1 MSAATTDDSLGH
13 FLAGLR
19 HTRLLTGAEELA
31 LARRIERGDLAA
43 KDRLIEANLRL
54 VVHVAKRYQREEHGL
69 TLSDLIQEGTLGL
82 VRAVEKF
89 DHRRGHRF
97 STYAT
102 LWIRQAI
109 GRAIAEKGR
118 TIRLPVEVGGRL
130 RRLDTAQRKLAARMA
145 REPSAEDV
153 AAELEWPVEEI
164 VALRRL
170 AWAPVSLDAPRGADG
185 DLPLAD
191 ALADDAPAAL
201 ELISERTRAEELRRA
216 LGALEPRERRVLEV
230 RYGLGDDAPASPA
243 EAGRRLQL
251 AVREVRLLED
261 RALRKLRAGA
271 AAGEPGTVQPP
282 G

>member
-1 MSAATTDDSLGH
+1 MSAGTSDDSLSH

-31 LARRIERGDLAA
+31 LARRIERGDLDA

-69 TLSDLIQEGTLGL
+69 TLADLIQEGTLGL

-130 RRLDTAQRKLAARMA
+130 RRLDTAQRRLAARMA
-145 REPSAEDV
+145 REPTAEDL
-153 AAELEWPVEEI
+153 AEELEWPVADV
-164 VALRRL
+164 VALRRI
-170 AWAPVSLDAPRGADG
+170 AWAPVSLDAPRGADS
-185 DLPLAD
+185 DLPLGD
-191 ALADDAPAAL
+191 ALADESPAPL
-201 ELISERTRAEELRRA
+201 ELISAQSQADELRRA
-216 LGALEPRERRVLEV
+216 LAGLELRERRVLEL
-230 RYGLGDDAPASPA
+230 RYGLDDAPPASPA

-251 AVREVRLLED
+251 ATREVRVLED
-261 RALRKLRAGA
+261 RALRKLRAGSA
-271 AAGEPGTVQPP
+271 AAGDSGSAR
-282 G
+282 